1 MEAIRRITETETGRY
16 EFQEGYFMVQKG
28 ITRPLLEGTFEAKR
42 RYIDVQIL
50 LDGSEEVAWEDIRNL
65 KTVIPYNDEKDAER
79 LTGNR
84 KYVMKI
90 TKGMFYAAFPEDGH
104 QPVSHTNEVQSF
116 IKIVL
121 KLPVKQD

>member
-1 MEAIRRITETETGRY
+1 
-16 EFQEGYFMVQKG
+16 MVQKG